1 MRPYIIA
8 IAAGIAGGV
17 AIGVAST
24 WAFLRIQIWRQ
35 MRESSGGGLG
45 AASVGLGWMSLAG
58 AVGFLLVFF
67 WVLRHSR

>member
-24 WAFLRIQIWRQ
+24 WAFLQIQIWRQ

-45 AASVGLGWMSLAG
+45 AASVGLGWTLLAG
-58 AVGFLLVFF
+58 AVGSLVVFLLV
-67 WVLRHSR
+67 LGHSR